1 MRSKI
6 LLGIG
11 IAFFFFFTVGCSKD
25 SKLVC
30 THTTSGVDIVFNI
43 GFKGNTIEDMDFSYD
58 MDLSNY
64 SDLQISAIE
73 KQDFCSSV
81 KSTMSQ
87 YKDAFT
93 DCKQSVDNK
102 HLKVK
107 STLEVDKIAKN
118 MLQKMS
124 SPKAA
129 KKALEAGGYSCTIK

>member
-1 MRSKI
+1 MKKSI
-6 LLGIG
+6 ALFG
-11 IAFFFFFTVGCSKD
+11 IATFAVLLTTGCGGKT
-25 SKLVC
+25 KLVC
-30 THTTSGVDIVFNI
+30 TQKTSGVDIVFNI

>member
-11 IAFFFFFTVGCSKD
+11 IAFLLVVTVGCSKD

-30 THTTSGVDIVFNI
+30 TQKTSGVDIVFNI

-81 KSTMSQ
+81 KST
-87 YKDAFT
+87 
-93 DCKQSVDNK
+93 
-102 HLKVK
+102 
-107 STLEVDKIAKN
+107 I
-118 MLQKMS
+118 
-124 SPKAA
+124 
-129 KKALEAGGYSCTIK
+129 

>member
-11 IAFFFFFTVGCSKD
+11 IAFLLVVTVGCSKD

-30 THTTSGVDIVFNI
+30 TQKTSGVDIVFNI

-93 DCKQSVDNK
+93 DCKQSVDGSDGIGVG
-102 HLKVK
+102 HLGTQE
-107 STLEVDKIAKN
+107 SWIMNPD
-118 MLQKMS
+118 MS
-124 SPKAA
+124 SVNNASEK
-129 KKALEAGGYSCTIK
+129 IKDILHEK